1 MHKKKNAFTLIELM
15 VAMGIIGV
23 LVTLSLLGITIV
35 QRSLRDTQRRDSLSA
50 VRLAVEGHYTN
61 NSSYPLVIEIKTG
74 GDKMIVGTEEVAL
87 NGPGK
92 ACAASVT
99 VAQAASDASCT
110 VYCYNSAGTT
120 YSLGAQ
126 VEGGNITQVG
136 NASTGCTLV
145 SPNQRVSFE

>member
-35 QRSLRDTQRRDSLSA
+35 QRSLRDTQRRDSVNA

-61 NSSYPLVIEIKTG
+61 NSVYPDIEIQVG
-74 GDKMIVGTEEVAL
+74 GNAMLVGNEEVEL

-92 ACAASVT
+92 ACPSGTSVAD
-99 VAQAASDASCT
+99 AQSDSSCSI
-110 VYCYNSAGTT
+110 YCYDTDGNT
-120 YSLGAQ
+120 YSLGVM
-126 VEGGNITQVG
+126 VEGGTITQVG
-136 NASTGCTLV
+136 NSGDDCSLTT
-145 SPNQRVSFE
+145 PNDRVPYE